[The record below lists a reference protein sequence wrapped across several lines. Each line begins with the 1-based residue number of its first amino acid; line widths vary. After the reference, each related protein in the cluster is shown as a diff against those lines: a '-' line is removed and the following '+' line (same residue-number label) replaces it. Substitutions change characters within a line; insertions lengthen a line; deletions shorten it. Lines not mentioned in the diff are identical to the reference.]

1 MFQNEEFINDFIDEA
16 NSHVEK
22 FEAYLLNVESKN
34 YDKETINSMFRSIH
48 SIKGTAGF
56 LGLSKIVK
64 LSHSMENILGDIK
77 SEKVA
82 LNSEIFEIFL
92 KCLDVLKSMINLG
105 FKSEDI
111 DIIKYVEMLD
121 LIKTKDDNVEKLFL
135 ESIKESNKIDFK
147 VPKFNKVNEKIEII
161 NTQGQLGK
169 KYANSYNWRL
179 WVYWF
184 QFYSL
189 YVA

>member
-92 KCLDVLKSMINLG
+92 KCFNNLEPSIAWVLTYSISSAVNFLLAFNSFWSNLNFPISWKKAAKNNLCLLTKILLSLAKPKDVIATL
-105 FKSEDI
+105 
-111 DIIKYVEMLD
+111 
-121 LIKTKDDNVEKLFL
+121 
-135 ESIKESNKIDFK
+135 SICFK
-147 VPKFNKVNEKIEII
+147 VLMMP
-161 NTQGQLGK
+161 
-169 KYANSYNWRL
+169 
-179 WVYWF
+179 
-184 QFYSL
+184 SL
-189 YVA
+189 LKH